1 MDLQRRS
8 QNYTVSGSA
17 VNFGIGLIN
26 NASAGQ
32 TISISNNISGATLSQ
47 AGASTLMLTGTN
59 SFANTTISAGSIV
72 LSGSGSLG
80 NSLVTL
86 GTTGTIATLDISG
99 TSAGATIQGL
109 EGNSSGVVTLGNQT
123 LTSSNGSAANIFYGA
138 INGSGGLTVSGGQQV
153 LGGGNGYTGVTTVNS
168 NAMLIIEGNGTIAAS
183 SKVVVDGAFDI
194 STTISG
200 TSIKSLAGTDT
211 NGQVGLGN
219 HTLTI
224 TAAND
229 TFAGV
234 ITGGGGNGGL
244 TLTGGTQTLTGTNDY
259 IGATSVNGG
268 TLVVNGAISPS
279 SFVLVN
285 RRRADG
291 HWLHRQHQHRRRH
304 LRARLGHAG
313 IVDDGEWHAR
323 FRVGIDLCRQY
334 QSDHIV
340 VCQRDRHRDAG
351 RRNGQC

>member
-1 MDLQRRS
+1 LEANLFFGRLSVAGIRFRSFIYALALAGAALLPSRAQAQSIWGGAGSTTTTADYNLTTNWSNGVSTSAGDAAVFDANGSASVVTTGTIAPDTWTFNAAS

-47 AGASTLMLTGTN
+47 AGASTLVLTGTN

-72 LSGSGSLG
+72 LSGGGSLG

-244 TLTGGTQTLTGTNDY
+244 TLTGGT
-259 IGATSVNGG
+259 
-268 TLVVNGAISPS
+268 
-279 SFVLVN
+279 
-285 RRRADG
+285 
-291 HWLHRQHQHRRRH
+291 
-304 LRARLGHAG
+304 
-313 IVDDGEWHAR
+313 
-323 FRVGIDLCRQY
+323 
-334 QSDHIV
+334 
-340 VCQRDRHRDAG
+340 
-351 RRNGQC
+351 